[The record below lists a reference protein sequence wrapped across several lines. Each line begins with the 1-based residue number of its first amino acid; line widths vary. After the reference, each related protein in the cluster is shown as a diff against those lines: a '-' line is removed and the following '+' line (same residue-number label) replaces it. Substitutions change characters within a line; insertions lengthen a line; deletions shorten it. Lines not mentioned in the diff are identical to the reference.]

1 MVDNQNIRK
10 LGEQEAYN
18 RLSALCARAEYCL
31 DDMRKK
37 LRKWQLPEGAEERI
51 LKRLVKERFIDENR
65 YAHAYVRDKFRY
77 NRWGS
82 DKIERMLRMKGISS
96 DDIKDALK
104 EISDDES
111 NETLSTLLKNKIRS
125 VKYKTEYE
133 LYVKLLRFAVSR
145 GFTLE
150 HAKHCLEDIIK
161 EDAYI

>member
-1 MVDNQNIRK
+1 
-10 LGEQEAYN
+10 
-18 RLSALCARAEYCL
+18 
-31 DDMRKK
+31 MRKK